1 MFSMEILWGFPM
13 NMHGWAGIFLLNRDF
28 IAGIVENELFNVW
41 TLSGPFIIILAL
53 VFTKLIKR
61 ESTLLAICW
70 LASVSFFYM
79 IAARTTSQ
87 GWAYYYHIFSIP
99 AVSILL
105 GSSVIELYDKYFP
118 DLNPGKNSKKQVSYC
133 LRAE

>member
-1 MFSMEILWGFPM
+1 MGISNEHAWM
-13 NMHGWAGIFLLNRDF
+13 GWDFFTKPGF

-41 TLSGPFIIILAL
+41 MLSGPFIVILAL
-53 VFTKLIKR
+53 VFTKLVKR

-87 GWAYYYHIFSIP
+87 GWAYYYHIFSVP

-118 DLNPGKNSKKQVSYC
+118 DLNIVKKNSNKPVIYC
-133 LRAE
+133 